1 MLALACRTDFTS
13 RGPLVHDPYQI
24 QEQCIPK
31 LITGKEV
38 PYTQQKL
45 PKNTEQAFTDLK
57 NQSEIFPLLLKNKR
71 KLNIISL
78 WFHSTK
84 LEVRKMSPGVHSLG
98 KIDGYY
104 LKKHG
109 KGRFISSNVEL

>member
-1 MLALACRTDFTS
+1 MILIRFRNSAF
-13 RGPLVHDPYQI
+13 
-24 QEQCIPK
+24 PK

-38 PYTQQKL
+38 PYTQQKH

-71 KLNIISL
+71 KVNIISL

-84 LEVRKMSPGVHSLG
+84 LEVRKISPGVHSLG
-98 KIDGYY
+98 KIDGCY

-109 KGRFISSNVEL
+109 KGRFISSNVES